1 MTSSWIS
8 ISDCIKRLNRRDKV
22 LLSISTILQI
32 ALSIF
37 DIIGVGL
44 LGILGSIAIRSDQ
57 SSGMG
62 DRTSR
67 FLEFTRLD
75 SLSIQNQAVVLGVS
89 AAFFLITKT
98 LLSLELTRRTF
109 GYFGRRN
116 ADLTSEV
123 LGKILNQP
131 LSNIQL
137 QSTQDILYF
146 STMGVSALT
155 IGVLGSLISII
166 ADGALLI
173 AMLIA
178 LALVSPGVA
187 LGATVIFGLVFLALH
202 FGMSSRMSKLGQ
214 RNYELNL
221 DGNKLILS
229 ALDGYRELA
238 VNSRL
243 HLRVN
248 KIRSSRVI
256 LGEVDAQLNF
266 LPNLSKYLFEITIVI
281 AAFLVSASQFYYF
294 DANHALSTLTVFM
307 AASTRI
313 APAIL
318 RVQQGIMRVKS
329 SLPVAAKTFPYFD
342 LSAPTAKHEFNNPL
356 DSQHDGFVPS
366 VSIKSLCTKYP
377 DQVKLSLCDINLDI
391 TPGSHVALVGPSGA
405 GKSTLVD
412 AVLGIQPAIS
422 GEVLVSGYPAL
433 EAIEKWPGAVGYVP
447 QEVLIIEGSIRENIE
462 FGFLPKEVSEAE
474 ILRVLDLVG
483 LTPFINSLDRG
494 LDTELG
500 ENGARI
506 SGGQKQRMGIARALV
521 MRPKLLVLDEATS
534 ALDADSENQ
543 IEATIRQ
550 LTGEVTI
557 LVVAHRLSTVLTAD
571 KLVYLEDGAIV
582 AEGKFEYVRSKV
594 PNFDSQAKLM
604 GL

>member
-32 ALSIF
+32 ALSVL

-137 QSTQDILYF
+137 QPTQDILYF

-243 HLRVN
+243 QLRVN

-329 SLPVAAKTFPYFD
+329 SLPVAAKTFPYFE

-377 DQVKLSLCDINLDI
+377 DQVKLSLRDINLDI

-422 GEVLVSGYPAL
+422 GEVLVSGCPAL

>member
-1 MTSSWIS
+1 
-8 ISDCIKRLNRRDKV
+8 
-22 LLSISTILQI
+22 LQI
-32 ALSIF
+32 ALSFF
-37 DIIGVGL
+37 DIIGVAL

-57 SSGMG
+57 PNGLG
-62 DRTSR
+62 DRTSK
-67 FLEFTRLD
+67 FLQITHLD
-75 SLSIQNQAVVLGVS
+75 GLSVQNQAAILGVS
-89 AAFFLITKT
+89 AAFFLVTKT
-98 LLSLELTRRTF
+98 LLSMELTRRTF

-131 LSNIQL
+131 LSRIQL

-173 AMLIA
+173 AMLVA

-187 LGATVIFGLVFLALH
+187 LGSTIIFGFVFIALH
-202 FGMSSRMSKLGQ
+202 FGMSSKMSKLGQ
-214 RNYELNL
+214 SNYELNL
-221 DGNKLILS
+221 AGNKTILS
-229 ALDGYRELA
+229 ALDGFRELA
-238 VNSRL
+238 VNSRIQS
-243 HLRVN
+243 RVD
-248 KIRSSRVI
+248 KIRISRVKI
-256 LGEVDAQLNF
+256 GDVDARLNF
-266 LPNLSKYLFEITIVI
+266 LPNLSKYIFEITIVI

-318 RVQQGIMRVKS
+318 RVQQSILRVKG
-329 SLPVAAKTFPYFD
+329 SLPVAVKTFPYFD
-342 LSAPTAKHEFNNPL
+342 LPAPSEKFQVNKVFNL
-356 DSQHDGFVPS
+356 QHSGFVPS
-366 VSIKSLCTKYP
+366 ISIKSLSAKYP
-377 DQVKLSLCDINLDI
+377 DQPRLVLREVNLEI
-391 TPGSHVALVGPSGA
+391 MPGTHFALVGPSGA

-412 AVLGIQPAIS
+412 IVLGIQPVTF
-422 GEVLVSGYPAL
+422 GEVLVSGCPAS

-447 QEVLIIEGSIRENIE
+447 QEVLIIEGTIRENIE
-462 FGFLPKEVSEAE
+462 FGFAPKEISDAD
-474 ILRVLDLVG
+474 IFRVLDLVG

-494 LDTELG
+494 LETNLG

-506 SGGQKQRMGIARALV
+506 SGGQKQRIGIARALI

-534 ALDADSENQ
+534 ALDAESENQ
-543 IEATIRQ
+543 IDATLRQ
-550 LTGEVTI
+550 LSGQVTV
-557 LVVAHRLSTVLTAD
+557 LVVAHRLSTVKTAD
-571 KLVYLEDGAIV
+571 KVAYMEGGEIL

-594 PNFDSQAKLM
+594 PNFDAQARLM

>member
-1 MTSSWIS
+1 MSVSWNSVTS
-8 ISDCIKRLNRRDKV
+8 CIKRLNRRDKT
-22 LLSISTILQI
+22 LLSISTLLQI
-32 ALSIF
+32 ALSIL
-37 DIIGVGL
+37 DIIGVAL
-44 LGILGSIAIRSDQ
+44 LGVLGSIAIRSDQ
-57 SSGMG
+57 PDGLG

-67 FLEFTRLD
+67 FLEITHLD
-75 SLSIQNQAVVLGVS
+75 GLSVQNQAVILGVS
-89 AAFFLITKT
+89 AAFFLVSKT
-98 LLSLELTRRTF
+98 LLSMELTRRTF

-131 LSNIQL
+131 LARIQL

-146 STMGVSALT
+146 STMGVSAMT

-173 AMLIA
+173 AMVVA

-187 LGATVIFGLVFLALH
+187 LGSTVIFGLVFIALH

-214 RNYELNL
+214 SNYELNL
-221 DGNKLILS
+221 AGNKTILG

-238 VNSRL
+238 VNARIQSR
-243 HLRVN
+243 VD
-248 KIRSSRVI
+248 KIRISRVQI
-256 LGEVDAQLNF
+256 GDVDARLNF
-266 LPNLSKYLFEITIVI
+266 LPNLSKYIFEITIVL

-313 APAIL
+313 APAVLRLQQGIL
-318 RVQQGIMRVKS
+318 RVKG
-329 SLPVAAKTFPYFD
+329 SLPVAEKTFPYFD
-342 LSAPTAKHEFNNPL
+342 LPAPSEKFQDNKVL
-356 DSQHDGFVPS
+356 DLQHTGFVPS
-366 VSIKSLCTKYP
+366 ISIKSLSTNYP
-377 DQVKLSLCDINLDI
+377 GEARLVLSEINLEI
-391 TPGSHVALVGPSGA
+391 EPGMHFALVGPSGA

-412 AVLGIQPAIS
+412 AVLGIQLVTS
-422 GEVLVSGYPAL
+422 GEVLVSGHPAS

-447 QEVLIIEGSIRENIE
+447 QEVLVIEGTVRENIE
-462 FGFLPKEVSEAE
+462 FGFPPNEISDAE
-474 ILRVLDLVG
+474 IFRVLDLVG

-494 LDTELG
+494 LDTNLG

-506 SGGQKQRMGIARALV
+506 SGGQKQRIGIARALI

-534 ALDADSENQ
+534 ALDAESENQ

-550 LTGEVTI
+550 LSGQVTI
-557 LVVAHRLSTVLTAD
+557 LVVAHRLSTVITAD
-571 KLVYLEDGAIV
+571 KVAYMEGGEIL
-582 AEGKFEYVRSKV
+582 AEGKFEFVRSKV
-594 PNFDSQAKLM
+594 PNFDSQARLM